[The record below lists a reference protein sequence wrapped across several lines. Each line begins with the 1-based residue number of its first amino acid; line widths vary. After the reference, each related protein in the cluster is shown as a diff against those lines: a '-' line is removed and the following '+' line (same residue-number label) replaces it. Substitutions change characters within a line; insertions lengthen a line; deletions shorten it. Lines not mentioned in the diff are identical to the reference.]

1 MKCRRRLNMNKC
13 PACGYTPLS
22 KGQNISLKIR
32 NLMIEREKK
41 TIQSLNKIAKLI
53 IDNVPQDDR
62 MSYYKFL
69 YGIKN
74 CKDDVVRHCIETY
87 YKTRAFQSN
96 KGFAYLRAKGNAI
109 KYLCRHKQ
117 KGQRKDLEKAKHYID
132 MAIERD
138 YS

>member
-1 MKCRRRLNMNKC
+1 MKKC

-96 KGFAYLRAKGNAI
+96 KGFAYLRTIIQNQFKNNDKI
-109 KYLCRHKQ
+109 
-117 KGQRKDLEKAKHYID
+117 LENERRRLGSVPPVID
-132 MAIERD
+132 
-138 YS
+138 

>member
-1 MKCRRRLNMNKC
+1 
-13 PACGYTPLS
+13 
-22 KGQNISLKIR
+22 
-32 NLMIEREKK
+32 MIEREKK

-96 KGFAYLRAKGNAI
+96 KGFAYLRAIIQNQFKNNDKI
-109 KYLCRHKQ
+109 
-117 KGQRKDLEKAKHYID
+117 LENERRRLGSVPPVID
-132 MAIERD
+132 
-138 YS
+138 

>member
-1 MKCRRRLNMNKC
+1 MNKC

-96 KGFAYLRAKGNAI
+96 KGFAYLRAIIQNRHSNADSIRKNERRLLGSTPPIINHEKGETHEN
-109 KYLCRHKQ
+109 
-117 KGQRKDLEKAKHYID
+117 
-132 MAIERD
+132 
-138 YS
+138 